1 MVVFMP
7 DPREYVNL
15 TRPVRIGMMEL
26 INYYPLS
33 INLNIRL
40 LKLNESKVSEIKLI
54 NLNKK
59 AFHPDDLKAA

>member
-33 INLNIRL
+33 INLNIQL
-40 LKLNESKVSEIKLI
+40 LKSNESEVSEIK
-54 NLNKK
+54 NY
-59 AFHPDDLKAA
+59 

>member
-1 MVVFMP
+1 MP

-15 TRPVRIGMMEL
+15 TPPVRIGMMEL